1 MNCDTHNNDALVEV
15 FVMNSIHFFITHD
28 DVEFYCRSPAAAS
41 ARGGIAMKYLSDGLH
56 PAPTTTNN
64 TRRVND
70 GGDESSSCEFDDE
83 FDEADGRAI
92 DAACATPTQHQ
103 HLLEYLSTTTTATK
117 SDAIFFPRGRCFWR
131 EAE

>member
-41 ARGGIAMKYLSDGLH
+41 ARGGIAMKYLSDALH

-92 DAACATPTQHQ
+92 DAACATNTTPTP
-103 HLLEYLSTTTTATK
+103 TT
-117 SDAIFFPRGRCFWR
+117 
-131 EAE
+131 